1 MNRPQ
6 TGSLSEQRTGL
17 LSERASIPRDRT
29 KEGDGTVKRSILAVM
44 GGIVVT
50 AWGGPAPS
58 GLDTR
63 LQALNGDG
71 AIVTTAS
78 GHWAAGPFIIIS
90 LDPITGQFVAT
101 GEDTFTG
108 TFTGQSSFVV
118 KGILYSDGSASGF
131 SDETITASAPDG
143 TSGTITTAHQP
154 FYLDPDGNFTEVSPI
169 TGGTGDWAGST
180 GLLHYKGFLDPL
192 GGSPNQGGEYQGTWI
207 RPPQK

>member
-1 MNRPQ
+1 M
-6 TGSLSEQRTGL
+6 
-17 LSERASIPRDRT
+17 
-29 KEGDGTVKRSILAVM
+29 KRSILAVM

-58 GLDTR
+58 GLDTS
-63 LQALNGDG
+63 LQALKGDG

-118 KGILYSDGSASGF
+118 KGTLYSDGSASGF

-143 TSGTITTAHQP
+143 TSGTIMQAHQP
-154 FYLDPDGNFTEVSPI
+154 FYLDPNGNFTEVSPI
-169 TGGTGDWAGST
+169 TGGTGDWAGSR